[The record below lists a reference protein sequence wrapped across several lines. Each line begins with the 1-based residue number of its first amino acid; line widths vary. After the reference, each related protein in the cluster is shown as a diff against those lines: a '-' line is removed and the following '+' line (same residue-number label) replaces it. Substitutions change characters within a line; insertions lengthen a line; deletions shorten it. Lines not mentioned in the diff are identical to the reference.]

1 MPYTSEQIRSSDYY
15 VNVEDSDK
23 RKHLKLVQEESQRL
37 SISGSIDATNPLR
50 DEDGVLLSLE
60 NPDKKGESIE
70 QPYQYVRIPVEQK
83 SSTPIRVLKFFGDD
97 LNFTEIF
104 PKEVEEEEGTSPEEI
119 EALKQQLQEQI
130 ETNKELNKSLEDAI
144 EQVTNQS
151 LSPEQKAVKS
161 TKSTLEK
168 IKDKVG
174 KKAIAKAKK
183 KVKKFIKK
191 LFGR

>member
-1 MPYTSEQIRSSDYY
+1 MPYTSEQIRRSDYY
-15 VNVEDSDK
+15 INVEDADK

-37 SISGSIDATNPLR
+37 NISGSIDATNPLR
-50 DEDGVLLSLE
+50 DEDGTLLSLE

-83 SSTPIRVLKFFGDD
+83 SSTPMRVLKFFGDD
-97 LNFTEIF
+97 LKFSEIF
-104 PKEVEEEEGTSPEEI
+104 PKEVDEDEVTSPEEI
-119 EALKQQLQEQI
+119 NALKQQLQEQI

-151 LSPEQKAVKS
+151 LSPEQRALKSGKSAFDTIKEKAAG
-161 TKSTLEK
+161 TL
-168 IKDKVG
+168 ID
-174 KKAIAKAKK
+174 KAKK
-183 KVKKFIKK
+183 KVKKFMKK